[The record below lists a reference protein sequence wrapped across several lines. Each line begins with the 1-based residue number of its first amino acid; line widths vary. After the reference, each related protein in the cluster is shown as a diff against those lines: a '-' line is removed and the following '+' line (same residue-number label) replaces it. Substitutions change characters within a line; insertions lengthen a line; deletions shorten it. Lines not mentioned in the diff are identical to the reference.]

1 MKTGFTIIVALV
13 IGALAAHLVLPDN
26 GYALINFRGYII
38 ETSVPVLV
46 LLLILAYL
54 AVRALIYIWQAPRR
68 LGEAWARSR
77 TRRAGKK
84 ATQGYIALAEGRLAQ
99 GERLL
104 TSGARHSETPL
115 LNYLAAA
122 RAAQMQ
128 GDRQRRDAWLS
139 MACEQEPA
147 AADAVL
153 LTQAELQLEDGQYA
167 EALTS
172 LNRVRERQP
181 GHAQALKLLG
191 ELYQRRKEWQPLA
204 ELLPMIR
211 RHGNVAPEMLDDWS
225 VAAYSNIM
233 ATLQTDRIALERL
246 WDDVPRHL
254 RREPRLTL
262 ARAQALIACN
272 AVDDAEVEIRRTLKD
287 DWSEALVNL
296 YGELAVA
303 DPAAHLKR
311 IETWLKEH
319 AEDPA
324 LLLAAGRTCVRHQLW
339 GKARSYFEASL
350 AIRAVPETYRALG
363 QLMAQVGEAQSASR
377 AFERGLSMAT
387 TTQQPTAIATVPVPA
402 ASGRIAI

>member
-13 IGALAAHLVLPDN
+13 IGALAAHLALPDN
-26 GYALINFRGYII
+26 GYALVNFRGYII
-38 ETSVPVLV
+38 ETSVPVFL

-54 AVRALIYIWQAPRR
+54 AVRALIYLWRAPRL

-77 TRRAGKK
+77 ARRAGKK

-128 GDRQRRDAWLS
+128 GDRQRRDAWLN
-139 MACEQEPA
+139 MACIQEPA
-147 AADAVL
+147 ATDAVL
-153 LTQAELQLEDGQYA
+153 LTQAELQLEDGQYP
-167 EALTS
+167 EALGS

-181 GHAQALKLLG
+181 GHAQALRLLG
-191 ELYQRRKEWQPLA
+191 DLHQRRQEWQPLA
-204 ELLPMIR
+204 ELLPLIR
-211 RHGNVAPEMLDDWS
+211 RHGNVAADMLDDWS
-225 VAAYSNIM
+225 VAAYGNIM
-233 ATLQTDRIALERL
+233 ATLQTDRSALERL
-246 WDDVPRHL
+246 WEDVPRHL

-262 ARAQALIACN
+262 ARAQALIACS
-272 AVDDAEVEIRRTLKD
+272 AVDDAEVEIRRTLKE
-287 DWSEALVNL
+287 DWSEALVSL
-296 YGELAVA
+296 YGQLAVT

-311 IETWLKEH
+311 IEAWLKEH
-319 AEDPA
+319 PEDPA

-363 QLMAQVGEAQSASR
+363 LLMAQVGEVQSASR

-387 TTQQPTAIATVPVPA
+387 TAQPATSVATLPA
-402 ASGRIAI
+402 ATGPSRITI